1 MTYYFF
7 KNIQKIF
14 EKKEIIALDKNEITQ
29 QLFKA
34 IDAITDEKMRT
45 LPYDKTIVATIVSN
59 KDANVGKYQ
68 VTTDNNITFYAYS
81 DITQYKVK
89 ERVYVRV
96 PENDYTKQK
105 VITGRF
111 IAESRNI
118 EVQKIWATPD
128 NNETLS
134 KEITVLKKDFK
145 EQLENNNK
153 DLNAYLTQK
162 LNQQQE
168 LIEKLYR
175 EIQNLYAI
183 LKKNGLIDD

>member
-89 ERVYVRV
+89 ERVYVRI

-128 NNETLS
+128 NNENLS
-134 KEITVLKKDFK
+134 KEITALKENFE
-145 EQLENNNK
+145 EQLERSNQ
-153 DLNAYLTQK
+153 DLNAQLTKK
-162 LNQQQE
+162 LNQQQD

-175 EIQNLYAI
+175 EIQNLYGI